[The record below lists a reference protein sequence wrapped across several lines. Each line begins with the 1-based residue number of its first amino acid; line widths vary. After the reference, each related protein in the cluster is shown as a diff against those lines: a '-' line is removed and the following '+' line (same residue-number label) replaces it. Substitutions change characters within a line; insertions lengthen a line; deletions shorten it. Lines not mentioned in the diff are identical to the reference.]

1 MKKWILLFA
10 LFFTLF
16 ALSACEK
23 VPQKT
28 VETLEMRGIWVA
40 STLNLDF
47 PSKPGLSLK
56 SLCAEAD
63 ALLDQAKEMGI
74 NAIFLQVR
82 PCADSLYLSTL
93 FPWSK
98 VLSGEQGVAP
108 NGDFD
113 ALAYWLSGAH
123 ARGMKLHAWINP
135 FRITMGESDVLA
147 ESHPANI
154 HPEWVVRHDDGKLY
168 WNPGVE
174 EARRYIIDGVM
185 EIVNKYPVDGIHFDD
200 YFYPDESFP
209 DDETFAQSGE
219 HDLLDWRRENINA
232 LIRETKLAIDEYDA
246 TIEFGVSPFGIWRN
260 DTSSVLGS
268 HTRGQESYTA
278 HAADS
283 LRWVKEGWIDY
294 IAPQIYWNIGY
305 EVADYQTLVEW
316 WAKQVRGTDVKLYIG
331 HSGYRSVDAE
341 PGTVWYGG
349 DEIRRQIELNRQFPE
364 VSGSIHFRIESY
376 VKMPELVS
384 ALKEKYTN
392 TEEEPK

>member
-1 MKKWILLFA
+1 MKKLTLLFLLILLV
-10 LFFTLF
+10 L
-16 ALSACEK
+16 ALSACQK
-23 VPQKT
+23 VPQK
-28 VETLEMRGIWVA
+28 EQNAQEMRGIWVA
-40 STLNLDF
+40 TTLNLDF
-47 PSKPGLSLK
+47 PSKPGLSRK
-56 SLCAEAD
+56 ELCVETD
-63 ALLDQAKEMGI
+63 ALLNQAQEMGI

-82 PCADSLYLSTL
+82 PGADSLYPSTL

-98 VLSGEQGVAP
+98 VISGKQGVAP
-108 NGDFD
+108 DEGLDV
-113 ALAYWLSGAH
+113 LEYWVSGAH

-135 FRITMGESDVLA
+135 FRITMNQTDVLV
-147 ESHPANI
+147 ETHPANI
-154 HPEWVVRHDDGKLY
+154 HPEWTVRHSDGKLY
-168 WNPGVE
+168 WNPGVAD
-174 EARRYIIDGVM
+174 ARQYIIDGVM
-185 EIVNKYPVDGIHFDD
+185 EIVNRYAVDGIHFDD

-219 HDLLDWRRENINA
+219 RDLLEWRRDNVNA
-232 LIRETKLAIDEYDA
+232 LIRDTDSAIKRYDE

-294 IAPQIYWNIGY
+294 IAPQIYWHIGH
-305 EVADYQTLVEW
+305 EVADYQTLAEW
-316 WAKQVRGTDVKLYIG
+316 WAKQVSGTDVKLYIG

-341 PGTVWYGG
+341 PGSIWYGG
-349 DEIRRQIELNRQFPE
+349 GELSRQIDLNRQISE
-364 VSGSIHFRIESY
+364 VSGSIHFRIKSY

-384 ALKEKYTN
+384 ILKEKYTN